1 MSEETKKLRLVEKL
15 KALGV
20 DAPTGASVEELTKLL
35 EETKAAKKAAKKDE
49 AAKRKAQADGQ
60 QADKKEGV
68 PPQGNPAGEPG
79 DASQPDNSGPK
90 DPDSPEKPEGSEK
103 GVDQA
108 AVLVEEQ
115 GKFRLFSKA
124 GEFFVL
130 DLYERK
136 IACGIK
142 SADEGHKLL
151 LDLNRK

>member
-20 DAPTGASVEELTKLL
+20 DAPTGASVEDLTKLL
-35 EETKAAKKAAKKDE
+35 EETKAAKKAEKAAKKNG
-49 AAKRKAQADGQ
+49 AANSQDQASANSQNGQ
-60 QADKKEGV
+60 GED
-68 PPQGNPAGEPG
+68 PA
-79 DASQPDNSGPK
+79 PDNSQAG
-90 DPDSPEKPEGSEK
+90 KPEDAAKPNDAGSKDQDSSEK
-103 GVDQA
+103 SKGEVK
-108 AVLVEEQ
+108 VLVEEK
-115 GKFRLFSKA
+115 GKFRLFSQA